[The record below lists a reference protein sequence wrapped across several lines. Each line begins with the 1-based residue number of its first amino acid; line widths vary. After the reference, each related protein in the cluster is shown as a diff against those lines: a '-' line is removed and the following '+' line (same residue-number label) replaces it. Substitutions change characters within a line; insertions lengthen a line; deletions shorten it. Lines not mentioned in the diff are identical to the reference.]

1 MRHIILLDPLDKLN
15 LLKDTTL
22 YFAASLLNRGYNVIF
37 IFKPDF
43 YINNLE
49 TVFKGFIP
57 TFKNEEI
64 SLAEIKLELQKD
76 DILHMRLEPPFDIN
90 YLRTLWMLDF
100 LQKEGV
106 KVVNDPK
113 GIMNYQEKI
122 FPMMEEDSI
131 PSSVI
136 TSFDQLNDF
145 ARITKSK
152 SFILKPLDLFQG
164 YGVTKVSIDHFN
176 AEAFK
181 SLIDDFNGFCIA
193 QPFLEE
199 VHEGEIRSI
208 YFSGV
213 EIGSIIKVP
222 KRGSILA
229 NIAQGATFEK
239 TELSTRVKNKCDA
252 MACFLNERG
261 VPWVAFDVLAGKISE
276 ANTTCPGLLVEV
288 SKAYE
293 ENLAHKIIEL
303 IN

>member
-1 MRHIILLDPLDKLN
+1 MRHIILLDPIEKLN
-15 LLKDTTL
+15 LSKDTTL
-22 YFAASLLNRGYNVIF
+22 YFASSLLNKGQDVVF

-43 YINNLE
+43 YINSLE
-49 TVFKGFIP
+49 TIFRGFIP
-57 TFKNEEI
+57 SFKNEDIALDEI
-64 SLAEIKLELQKD
+64 NLKLQKND
-76 DILHMRLEPPFDIN
+76 LIHMRLEPPFDIN

-100 LQKEGV
+100 LQIEGV
-106 KVVNDPK
+106 KIINDPK

-122 FPMMEEDSI
+122 FPMMERDSI
-131 PSSVI
+131 PSAVI
-136 TSFDQLNDF
+136 TSFRQLNDF
-145 ARITKSK
+145 AKRIKSK

-164 YGVTKVSIDHFN
+164 YGVTKISIDQFD
-176 AEAFK
+176 EKSFK
-181 SLIDDFNGFCIA
+181 SLVDDFNGLCIA

-199 VHEGEIRSI
+199 VIEGEIRSI

-222 KRGSILA
+222 KKGNILA

-239 TELSTRVKNKCDA
+239 IELNKNVKDKCNQ
-252 MACFLNERG
+252 MATFLNEKG

-288 SKAYE
+288 SKAHN
-293 ENLAHKIIEL
+293 ENLSHKIIEL